1 MTTVFLVDDHALMRD
16 GLSAL
21 LTSRGHRVVGEAGS
35 VEEALSQIPRQ
46 APELLLLDLHLG
58 AASGLELQAQ
68 LVRRRIPVKTIVL
81 SVDAQVHQ
89 VAEAHRLGVP
99 GYVLKGASGQEL
111 LQAMDVVMRGGYCW
125 DARAQA
131 LLDRAVQTSPMAL
144 LSPRDIQIVQLVVR
158 GWSSTAIGER
168 LFLSPKTVDT
178 YRSRLMAK
186 LDINDVPSLVRL
198 AIREGL
204 LSLDDV

>member
-1 MTTVFLVDDHALMRD
+1 MTTVYLVDDHALMRD
-16 GLSAL
+16 GLNAL

-46 APELLLLDLHLG
+46 APDLLLLDLYLG

-89 VAEAHRLGVP
+89 VAEAHRLGVT

-111 LQAMDVVMRGGYCW
+111 LQAMDVVMRGGHSW

-131 LLDRAVQTSPMAL
+131 LLDRAGQASPMAL
-144 LSPRDIQIVQLVVR
+144 LSPREIQIVQLVVR

-186 LDINDVPSLVRL
+186 LDVNDVPSLVRL

>member
-1 MTTVFLVDDHALMRD
+1 MTTVYLVDDHALMRD
-16 GLSAL
+16 GLNAL

-46 APELLLLDLHLG
+46 APDLLLLDLYLG

-89 VAEAHRLGVP
+89 VAEAHRLGVT

-111 LQAMDVVMRGGYCW
+111 LQAMDVVMRGGHSW

-131 LLDRAVQTSPMAL
+131 LLDRAGQASPMAL
-144 LSPRDIQIVQLVVR
+144 LSPREIQIVQLVVR

-186 LDINDVPSLVRL
+186 LDVNDVPSLVRL

-204 LSLDDV
+204 LSLHDV